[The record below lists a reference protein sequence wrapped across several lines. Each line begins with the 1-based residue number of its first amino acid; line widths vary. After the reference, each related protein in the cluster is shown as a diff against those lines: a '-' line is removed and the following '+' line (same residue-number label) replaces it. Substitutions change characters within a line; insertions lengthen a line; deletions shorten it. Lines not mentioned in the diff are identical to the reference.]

1 MVQLTDGTS
10 RILLHA
16 CFKPQEILMMS
27 WSSIDRIH
35 TLQRI
40 RKSQY
45 L

>member
-16 CFKPQEILMMS
+16 CFKPQEILMS

-35 TLQRI
+35 TLQWI